1 MLGIVVCGLSASRG
15 ERKEGCWGQGS
26 GAVTALNA
34 AHTNRQ
40 SRSDPHCMQAE
51 HLIVTHAEN
60 QKIKLP
66 TDCFVQ
72 LA

>member
-1 MLGIVVCGLSASRG
+1 M
-15 ERKEGCWGQGS
+15 
-26 GAVTALNA
+26 TALNA